1 MTKYICV
8 GNTRKYI
15 KLYALKHIYTN
26 IHMKLYKQGNIWKK
40 KMYVDGLGPQLP
52 RTLSSLPSDTGGTG
66 LLSYIVIFKKIF
78 PNNAY
83 MGKLSS

>member
-1 MTKYICV
+1 
-8 GNTRKYI
+8 
-15 KLYALKHIYTN
+15 
-26 IHMKLYKQGNIWKK
+26 
-40 KMYVDGLGPQLP
+40 MYVDGLGPQLP

-83 MGKLSS
+83 MGKLSSQNFVL